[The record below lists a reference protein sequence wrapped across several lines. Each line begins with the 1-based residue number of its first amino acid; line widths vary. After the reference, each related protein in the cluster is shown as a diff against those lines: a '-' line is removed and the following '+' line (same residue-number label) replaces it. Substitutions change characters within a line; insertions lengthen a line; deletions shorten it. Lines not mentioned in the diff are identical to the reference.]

1 MDYSMSLNNFKK
13 VAAVA
18 TFLSTLACLTP
29 DSAEAITLLRF
40 SGSSF
45 NGSQI
50 SFNINTSVS
59 KSILG
64 YFPNAIE
71 EFKFNFN
78 IGEGVKAEFKFGNLT
93 ASLEN
98 GCANKYG
105 FAEDDCV
112 KYEVAFDTNPNNVQL
127 YEFNQEPNN
136 LPPEDFRLFLHIPTT
151 NEDSLDSL
159 LTELPQPIV
168 VEVGYSDEPE
178 QFLQI
183 TFQEGSCLDE
193 GDPVGPCTIETI
205 NAEAVP
211 EPSETTSLLGA
222 GAIGGILLLKRSRR
236 SRKLASSK
244 LTLSE

>member
-71 EFKFNFN
+71 DFKFNFN

-98 GCANKYG
+98 GCDNKYG
-105 FAEDDCV
+105 FAENECV

-151 NEDSLDSL
+151 NEDFINSLS
-159 LTELPQPIV
+159 TELPQPIV
-168 VEVGYSDEPE
+168 VEVGSRDEPE
-178 QFLQI
+178 LFIQI
-183 TFQEGSCLDE
+183 TSQNGTCLDA
-193 GDPVGPCTIETI
+193 GDPVGPCTIDTE
-205 NAEAVP
+205 EVP
-211 EPSETTSLLGA
+211 EPSETVGLLGA
-222 GAIGGILLLKRSRR
+222 GAIGTLLLLKRSRR
-236 SRKLASSK
+236 SRKVASSG
-244 LTLSE
+244 LTVSE